1 MSAGLGRSE
10 STPVDLFLRLLEQ
23 EVSPV
28 GKSRMI
34 NSHYKLLIVTFDDID
49 ILPEIKQRVGDYL
62 QCDIVVKNNH
72 HPKVRKSAKQY
83 FGLCSNANDFLSL
96 LVPLK
101 NSYDFVLGI
110 VKRDLYVPR
119 LKFVLGLANPLES
132 VSIISLARLKSS
144 NKKRYIDR
152 AVKEAIHELGHLL
165 GREHCENPKCV
176 MRFSNRV
183 IETDRKDDKFCV
195 KCLRSLKK

>member
-1 MSAGLGRSE
+1 
-10 STPVDLFLRLLEQ
+10 
-23 EVSPV
+23 
-28 GKSRMI
+28 MI
-34 NSHYKLLIVTFDDID
+34 NSHCKLLIVTFDDID
-49 ILPEIKQRVGDYL
+49 ILQEIKQRVGDYL
-62 QCDIVVKNNH
+62 QCDIVAKTNH
-72 HPKVRKSAKQY
+72 HPKVRMSAKQY
-83 FGLCSNANDFLSL
+83 FGLFSNANDFLSL
-96 LVPLK
+96 LVPLR
-101 NSYDFVLGI
+101 NGYDFVLGI

-165 GREHCENPKCV
+165 GIEHCGNPKCV

-183 IETDRKDDKFCV
+183 SDIDKKDDKFCE
-195 KCLRSLKK
+195 KCVRLLRE